1 MKKALL
7 VLLAMLTSSCS
18 SSIPSFDM
26 FNIQDQTGQ
35 IHKYARLPQP
45 PESLMCY
52 IHMIEEFVEVKTS
65 DLQIKSR

>member
-1 MKKALL
+1 MKKAPLA
-7 VLLAMLTSSCS
+7 LLALLACSCTSTF
-18 SSIPSFDM
+18 SSIDM

-35 IHKYARLPQP
+35 LHKYARLPQP

-52 IHMIEEFVEVKTS
+52 VHMIEEFVEVKTS